1 MKSAKVSEEEGAALL
16 EDAVVVWGGV
26 PALWCGNNPPQSEAW
41 RANVM
46 AVTDVLADLLFAIKC
61 KPTRAGSVLALLGAA
76 VGCLSREQLV
86 EIGVPRLLKAATVAA
101 FNATGAQAQAERWR
115 LTATLLDAG
124 ALAAGDLDNEV
135 VLRALEACDASVA
148 GVAAV
153 LRVAVAVISAA
164 PPDAAARA
172 ADRAAAAFL
181 DCAKLGSPELCACVA
196 FRVVTPLVERAL
208 NDPSARNLGAT
219 AADVCAR
226 LLEKTTNPVAR
237 RPALARPLAH
247 ALCAGARNAAC
258 DDAQAAVFGPLAAAL
273 CLDRDDEAADAPAA
287 VPDKGTAPH
296 PTSPERTC
304 FDLCAKDHVGP
315 SLARLT
321 TLAFLEGAEAPR
333 ALRRAAASALL
344 DLEPALRAESGDAAC
359 ARSAAWDRRLKLW
372 QALGLLLVRGDLDE
386 PDSALARRV
395 ADISALALSS
405 PTALEVRYA
414 CEAASAAACRCWP
427 VVVDALLD
435 RVGAVRDGDVV
446 PLAKASEVERAGGR
460 EIALGSLMAVAGAAL
475 IDGAD
480 DSIADA
486 ARARRLLGLAC
497 GLVGSPRG
505 LVRGVAVLL
514 SKRLF
519 REFPPS
525 ETDVTGRAL
534 AHALERDPDVAR
546 LVKRQGRFF
555 HDLRSADKCSL
566 IHSAEASLVAGL
578 KSDLDLMAVERNR
591 LEAASDLGSYAW
603 KRAAAEVS
611 KKDLATVAATSTKSV
626 AFVQRKVDRVREA
639 RLAALQSEDDAAT
652 EINGRKRNAVGK
664 ETLPLIVCASL
675 VDKAPNLAGLA
686 RTCEVFACEQLVVAD
701 AAITAKKEFQQI
713 AATAEKWIP
722 IAGVPPAE
730 LRGWLEQ
737 RRGDG
742 YSVVA
747 LEQATGSSD
756 LAARDLS
763 LPTPAVLLLGA
774 EGEGVPNALFDLVD
788 CCVEIPQLG
797 VVRSLNVHVSGA
809 IAVWMFAR
817 QVLLKAAGPSGRDA
831 ELAALKADL
840 KDLQEK
846 TTEKLRLFREEESPR
861 LEKKIMAKLAKKF
874 PALAGPSGSPKTPN
888 EDEAAA

>member
-1 MKSAKVSEEEGAALL
+1 M
-16 EDAVVVWGGV
+16 
-26 PALWCGNNPPQSEAW
+26 
-41 RANVM
+41 
-46 AVTDVLADLLFAIKC
+46 
-61 KPTRAGSVLALLGAA
+61 
-76 VGCLSREQLV
+76 
-86 EIGVPRLLKAATVAA
+86 
-101 FNATGAQAQAERWR
+101 
-115 LTATLLDAG
+115 
-124 ALAAGDLDNEV
+124 
-135 VLRALEACDASVA
+135 
-148 GVAAV
+148 
-153 LRVAVAVISAA
+153 
-164 PPDAAARA
+164 
-172 ADRAAAAFL
+172 
-181 DCAKLGSPELCACVA
+181 
-196 FRVVTPLVERAL
+196 
-208 NDPSARNLGAT
+208 
-219 AADVCAR
+219 
-226 LLEKTTNPVAR
+226 
-237 RPALARPLAH
+237 
-247 ALCAGARNAAC
+247 
-258 DDAQAAVFGPLAAAL
+258 
-273 CLDRDDEAADAPAA
+273 
-287 VPDKGTAPH
+287 
-296 PTSPERTC
+296 
-304 FDLCAKDHVGP
+304 
-315 SLARLT
+315 
-321 TLAFLEGAEAPR
+321 
-333 ALRRAAASALL
+333 
-344 DLEPALRAESGDAAC
+344 
-359 ARSAAWDRRLKLW
+359 
-372 QALGLLLVRGDLDE
+372 
-386 PDSALARRV
+386 
-395 ADISALALSS
+395 
-405 PTALEVRYA
+405 
-414 CEAASAAACRCWP
+414 
-427 VVVDALLD
+427 
-435 RVGAVRDGDVV
+435 
-446 PLAKASEVERAGGR
+446 
-460 EIALGSLMAVAGAAL
+460 
-475 IDGAD
+475 
-480 DSIADA
+480 
-486 ARARRLLGLAC
+486 
-497 GLVGSPRG
+497 GSPRG

-611 KKDLATVAATSTKSV
+611 KKDLATVASTHKKSV

-817 QVLLKAAGPSGRDA
+817 QVLLKAWGRRA
-831 ELAALKADL
+831 TSMRNFKP
-840 KDLQEK
+840 
-846 TTEKLRLFREEESPR
+846 RGR
-861 LEKKIMAKLAKKF
+861 LECRQVAFLRVFTAVQ
-874 PALAGPSGSPKTPN
+874 G
-888 EDEAAA
+888 EDAAAGRGRQKI

>member
-1 MKSAKVSEEEGAALL
+1 M
-16 EDAVVVWGGV
+16 D
-26 PALWCGNNPPQSEAW
+26 
-41 RANVM
+41 
-46 AVTDVLADLLFAIKC
+46 
-61 KPTRAGSVLALLGAA
+61 
-76 VGCLSREQLV
+76 
-86 EIGVPRLLKAATVAA
+86 
-101 FNATGAQAQAERWR
+101 
-115 LTATLLDAG
+115 
-124 ALAAGDLDNEV
+124 
-135 VLRALEACDASVA
+135 
-148 GVAAV
+148 
-153 LRVAVAVISAA
+153 
-164 PPDAAARA
+164 PD
-172 ADRAAAAFL
+172 
-181 DCAKLGSPELCACVA
+181 G
-196 FRVVTPLVERAL
+196 
-208 NDPSARNLGAT
+208 
-219 AADVCAR
+219 
-226 LLEKTTNPVAR
+226 
-237 RPALARPLAH
+237 
-247 ALCAGARNAAC
+247 
-258 DDAQAAVFGPLAAAL
+258 
-273 CLDRDDEAADAPAA
+273 
-287 VPDKGTAPH
+287 
-296 PTSPERTC
+296 
-304 FDLCAKDHVGP
+304 
-315 SLARLT
+315 
-321 TLAFLEGAEAPR
+321 
-333 ALRRAAASALL
+333 
-344 DLEPALRAESGDAAC
+344 
-359 ARSAAWDRRLKLW
+359 
-372 QALGLLLVRGDLDE
+372 
-386 PDSALARRV
+386 
-395 ADISALALSS
+395 
-405 PTALEVRYA
+405 
-414 CEAASAAACRCWP
+414 
-427 VVVDALLD
+427 
-435 RVGAVRDGDVV
+435 
-446 PLAKASEVERAGGR
+446 
-460 EIALGSLMAVAGAAL
+460 
-475 IDGAD
+475 
-480 DSIADA
+480 ADA

-578 KSDLDLMAVERNR
+578 KSDLDLMAIERNR

-611 KKDLATVAATSTKSV
+611 KKDLATVASTHTKSV

-817 QVLLKAAGPSGRDA
+817 QVLLRAAGGDEKAAKLQGRVEA
-831 ELAALKADL
+831 EVK
-840 KDLQEK
+840 KLQEQFSVIPTQMAQYK
-846 TTEKLRLFREEESPR
+846 KEFMEAVVENCAEMGLEFTAAQKQRL
-861 LEKKIMAKLAKKF
+861 LGLA
-874 PALAGPSGSPKTPN
+874 S
-888 EDEAAA
+888 